1 MGVVGVILTTL
12 LYTLLTPKQYRS
24 EMSILVQNARGSYQ
38 VTRRKTTNAPM
49 ESQITEEQINSEIEV
64 LRSRSLADVVVDP
77 QWKGRPIS
85 SMSAQQLKAHDQAV
99 EKFNKHLSVDLVRKS
114 NVIHVAYTASI
125 RGPHLKRSGRL
136 LVPSWQ
142 NSRNWTSSR
151 YSKIFH
157 RPRRIAIRRTS
168 MLPSSSCL
176 TISRNSVSFRFP
188 IESRASTAIWLR
200 RKMSCAVPTHRLV
213 KCLSASVSRCIN

>member
-1 MGVVGVILTTL
+1 MAHGVVGVILTTL

-38 VTRRKTTNAPM
+38 VTPQKTTNAPM

-77 QWKGRPIS
+77 QWKSRPIS

-114 NVIHVAYTASI
+114 NVIHVAYTASDP
-125 RGPHLKRSGRL
+125 RTASETLGRL
-136 LVPSWQ
+136 LSAFWQ
-142 NSRNWTSSR
+142 NSRKLDILPVQQNFSP
-151 YSKIFH
+151 
-157 RPRRIAIRRTS
+157 PRRIAIRRTS

-188 IESRASTAIWLR
+188 IESRASTAI
-200 RKMSCAVPTHRLV
+200 
-213 KCLSASVSRCIN
+213 